1 MAISNSSS
9 MFNSAQQSSGT
20 VMGQNTGFTG
30 VLTGNGGIGSTIGLG
45 GAVSSTAA
53 RQTTHYQSEM
63 MAYYDK
69 QTNFRIT
76 HVENGF
82 IVEVG
87 HEAKLIR
94 KYIAK
99 DMDEVR
105 DLITS
110 DMVTQRMEG
119 K

>member
-1 MAISNSSS
+1 MAIPNSSS
-9 MFNSAQQSSGT
+9 IFNPTQQSSGFTT
-20 VMGQNTGFTG
+20 VPIS
-30 VLTGNGGIGSTIGLG
+30 NGGINSSIGVGGSAMYQ
-45 GAVSSTAA
+45 GAMYQGAM
-53 RQTTHYQSEM
+53 YQSETTV
-63 MAYYDK
+63 DHNK
-69 QTNFRIT
+69 QTNIRIT

-82 IVEVG
+82 LVEVG
-87 HEAKLIR
+87 SEATLIR

>member
-1 MAISNSSS
+1 MAIQNPL
-9 MFNSAQQSSGT
+9 FNSAQQSSGT
-20 VMGQNTGFTG
+20 VMGSNTGFTG
-30 VLTGNGGIGSTIGLG
+30 VLTGNNGGIGSTIGLG
-45 GAVSSTAA
+45 GASLSTAMH
-53 RQTTHYQSEM
+53 QTAHYQSEM
-63 MAYYDK
+63 TVDHNK

-87 HEAKLIR
+87 NEGKLIR

>member
-1 MAISNSSS
+1 MAISNSI
-9 MFNSAQQSSGT
+9 FNSAQQSSG
-20 VMGQNTGFTG
+20 FTS
-30 VLTGNGGIGSTIGLG
+30 VPIGNGGIGSSIGN
-45 GAVSSTAA
+45 GANSSTAMH
-53 RQTTHYQSEM
+53 QTAHYQSEM
-63 MAYYDK
+63 TVDHNK
-69 QTNFRIT
+69 QTNIRIT

-87 HEAKLIR
+87 SEALLIR
-94 KYIAK
+94 KYVAK

>member
-1 MAISNSSS
+1 MAIQNPL
-9 MFNSAQQSSGT
+9 FNSAQQSSGT
-20 VMGQNTGFTG
+20 VMGINTGFTG
-30 VLTGNGGIGSTIGLG
+30 VLTGNGGID
-45 GAVSSTAA
+45 SSVAMHQTA
-53 RQTTHYQSEM
+53 HYQSEM
-63 MAYYDK
+63 TVDHK
-69 QTNFRIT
+69 QTNIRIT

-87 HEAKLIR
+87 SEAKLIR
-94 KYIAK
+94 KYVAK

>member
-1 MAISNSSS
+1 MAISNSI
-9 MFNSAQQSSGT
+9 FNPAQQSTGT
-20 VMGQNTGFTG
+20 VMSHNTGILGATINSGGTG
-30 VLTGNGGIGSTIGLG
+30 SNS
-45 GAVSSTAA
+45 AM
-53 RQTTHYQSEM
+53 YQSEM
-63 MAYYDK
+63 TVDHNK
-69 QTNFRIT
+69 QTNIRIT

-87 HEAKLIR
+87 SEARLIR
-94 KYIAK
+94 KYVAK

>member
-1 MAISNSSS
+1 MAIPNSNSI
-9 MFNSAQQSSGT
+9 FNPAQQSTGILGAGFLSSGGT
-20 VMGQNTGFTG
+20 GSSMGMAN
-30 VLTGNGGIGSTIGLG
+30 S
-45 GAVSSTAA
+45 AA
-53 RQTTHYQSEM
+53 YQAEM
-63 MAYYDK
+63 IVDHNK
-69 QTNFRIT
+69 QTNIRIT

-87 HEAKLIR
+87 SEARLIR
-94 KYIAK
+94 KYVAK

>member
-1 MAISNSSS
+1 MAIPNSSS
-9 MFNSAQQSSGT
+9 IFNPAQQSSGT

-30 VLTGNGGIGSTIGLG
+30 VLTGNN
-45 GAVSSTAA
+45 GAISSTAMHQGA
-53 RQTTHYQSEM
+53 IYQSEM
-63 MAYYDK
+63 VAHYDK
-69 QTNFRIT
+69 QTDIRIT

-87 HEAKLIR
+87 SEARLLR

-110 DMVTQRMEG
+110 DMATQRMEG

>member
-1 MAISNSSS
+1 MAIPNLSS
-9 MFNSAQQSSGT
+9 MFNPAQQPP
-20 VMGQNTGFTG
+20 GFTG
-30 VLTGNGGIGSTIGLG
+30 VLTGNGGT
-45 GAVSSTAA
+45 VSSAANQTA
-53 RQTTHYQSEM
+53 HYQSEM
-63 MAYYDK
+63 TVDHNK
-69 QTNFRIT
+69 QTIIRIT

-87 HEAKLIR
+87 SEAKLIR
-94 KYIAK
+94 KYVAK

>member
-30 VLTGNGGIGSTIGLG
+30 VLTGNGGIGSSAGIAGS
-45 GAVSSTAA
+45 AAHQTA
-53 RQTTHYQSEM
+53 HYQSEM

-87 HEAKLIR
+87 NEGKLIR

>member
-1 MAISNSSS
+1 MAISNPL
-9 MFNSAQQSSGT
+9 FNSAQQSSGT

-45 GAVSSTAA
+45 GTVSSAATQTA
-53 RQTTHYQSEM
+53 HYQSEM
-63 MAYYDK
+63 VAYYDK
-69 QTNFRIT
+69 QTNIRIT

-82 IVEVG
+82 IVETG
-87 HEAKLIR
+87 NEGKLIR

>member
-1 MAISNSSS
+1 MAISTSI
-9 MFNSAQQSSGT
+9 FNSAQQSS
-20 VMGQNTGFTG
+20 GFTG
-30 VLTGNGGIGSTIGLG
+30 VLTGNGGTGSSIGG
-45 GAVSSTAA
+45 GNSAM
-53 RQTTHYQSEM
+53 YQSEM
-63 MAYYDK
+63 TVDHNK
-69 QTNFRIT
+69 QTNIRIT

-87 HEAKLIR
+87 SEAKLLR
-94 KYIAK
+94 KYVAK

>member
-1 MAISNSSS
+1 MAIPNSSS
-9 MFNSAQQSSGT
+9 IFNSAQQSTGA
-20 VMGQNTGFTG
+20 VMGQNTGILSATISS
-30 VLTGNGGIGSTIGLG
+30 GGIGSSMGM
-45 GAVSSTAA
+45 ANSAM
-53 RQTTHYQSEM
+53 YQSEM
-63 MAYYDK
+63 TVDHNK
-69 QTNFRIT
+69 QTNIRIT

-87 HEAKLIR
+87 SEARLIR
-94 KYIAK
+94 KYVAK

>member
-1 MAISNSSS
+1 MAISNSI
-9 MFNSAQQSSGT
+9 FNPAQQSTGA
-20 VMGQNTGFTG
+20 VMGQNTGILGGTI
-30 VLTGNGGIGSTIGLG
+30 GIGGSGGTIGIG
-45 GAVSSTAA
+45 NTAI
-53 RQTTHYQSEM
+53 YQSEM
-63 MAYYDK
+63 TVDHNK
-69 QTNFRIT
+69 QTNIRIT

-87 HEAKLIR
+87 SEARLIR
-94 KYIAK
+94 KYVAK

>member
-30 VLTGNGGIGSTIGLG
+30 VLTGNGGIGSTIGVG
-45 GAVSSTAA
+45 GAVSSAA
-53 RQTTHYQSEM
+53 MHQAAYYQSEM
-63 MAYYDK
+63 TVDHNK
-69 QTNFRIT
+69 QTNIRIT

-87 HEAKLIR
+87 SEAKLIR

>member
-1 MAISNSSS
+1 MAIPNLNSI
-9 MFNSAQQSSGT
+9 FNPAQQST
-20 VMGQNTGFTG
+20 NVVMGQNTGFTG
-30 VLTGNGGIGSTIGLG
+30 VSVGNGGTV
-45 GAVSSTAA
+45 AT
-53 RQTTHYQSEM
+53 YPSEM
-63 MAYYDK
+63 TVDHNK
-69 QTNFRIT
+69 QTNIRIT

-87 HEAKLIR
+87 SEAKLTK
-94 KYIAK
+94 KYVAK

-105 DLITS
+105 NLITS

>member
-9 MFNSAQQSSGT
+9 IFNPAQQSSG
-20 VMGQNTGFTG
+20 FTN
-30 VLTGNGGIGSTIGLG
+30 VPISNGGIGL
-45 GAVSSTAA
+45 SSATQAA
-53 RQTTHYQSEM
+53 HYQSEM
-63 MAYYDK
+63 TAYYDK
-69 QTNFRIT
+69 HTNIRIT

-87 HEAKLIR
+87 SEARLTR
-94 KYIAK
+94 KYVAK